1 MTIIDTNDSYPA
13 GAVLWFASTNAV
25 PGWFLMDGS
34 VFDTTANPQLFQLLG
49 ENVLPDFN
57 SAFVNGTHNQS
68 DIDGFTLHNDTTRSP
83 RNTAFGTTT
92 TGSHRHGG
100 LTNNDTRYNNDP
112 DPGVDP
118 LTPVDYAQITATGN
132 HTHTISGGDAE
143 TAPNHV
149 YLALFVRGG

>member
-13 GAVLWFASTNAV
+13 GAALWFASTTAI

-34 VFDTTANPQLFQLLG
+34 VFDEVANPQLYALLG

-57 SAFVNGTHNQS
+57 NAFVNGTHDQTN
-68 DIDGFTLHNDTTRSP
+68 IDGFTLHNDTTRAP
-83 RNTAFGTTT
+83 RNTSFKTSTAGN
-92 TGSHRHGG
+92 HRHTD
-100 LTNNDTRYNNDP
+100 LTNFDYRYNNDP

-118 LTPVDYAQITATGN
+118 SGNTDWTSITATGN
-132 HTHTISGGDAE
+132 HTHTVSGGDAE

-149 YLALFVRGG
+149 YLALFVKGG